1 MRNALQGAAAAILLA
16 VALLA
21 DGLMGALGPLDFLLI
36 AGMAVAV
43 AGALVWL
50 SNRHRKKKAAHGAA
64 TSESGKADKKNQL
77 SASYFNGMRRE
88 KQV

>member
-1 MRNALQGAAAAILLA
+1 MRNAMQGTAAVIILT

-21 DGLMGALGPLDFLLI
+21 DGLMGTLGPLNFLLI
-36 AGMAVAV
+36 VGMAVAV
-43 AGALVWL
+43 AGVLVWL
-50 SNRHRKKKAAHGAA
+50 SNRPCKKESRSGAA
-64 TSESGKADKKNQL
+64 NTETAKADKKNQL